1 MSTTDKI
8 LNELKTINP
17 EWDSII
23 YDFYEEDKKV
33 PKEDEEILKTF
44 SRFIDAFVQE
54 VKEKG
59 ISQEKAFE
67 IYKNLKC
74 SQVINV
80 FAFAQLRLFWAC
92 IPINELEK
100 QDYYAVEQVLDI
112 IWNQYVLRFSG
123 KELYKRQYPITVQE
137 FQELCK
143 ALDRFVDDCVQKQL
157 SAKAIYTRLQS
168 EADLAPNVCQYLVDK
183 FEQDWTELKLNY
195 IIKQLRALREK
206 D

>member
-143 ALDRFVDDCVQKQL
+143 ALDRFVDD
-157 SAKAIYTRLQS
+157 
-168 EADLAPNVCQYLVDK
+168 
-183 FEQDWTELKLNY
+183 
-195 IIKQLRALREK
+195 
-206 D
+206 